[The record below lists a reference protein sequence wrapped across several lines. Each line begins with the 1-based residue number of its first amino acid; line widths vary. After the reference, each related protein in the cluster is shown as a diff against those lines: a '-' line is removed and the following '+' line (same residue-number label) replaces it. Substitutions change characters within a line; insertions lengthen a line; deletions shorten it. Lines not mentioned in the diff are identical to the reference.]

1 MSIDDKRYFLMG
13 SNWVEKENNHHHQ
26 HHAVKIW
33 EVNKDRLSLMQQ
45 KISAAPQ
52 ILSKSAGRSSCCIFR
67 VPRSLNDVNGQHYQP
82 YIVSIGPYHHGM
94 PHLAMIEEHKWRFL
108 GALLKRTQE
117 KGIGL
122 EDYLRAVQPLEAEAR
137 ECYSETIGY
146 SSDEFIE
153 MLVLDGCFILEL
165 FRKFGGLVPAEPDD
179 PLTSMSWVY
188 AFLLRDLLRLENQ
201 IPFFILKRLFQLTNL
216 APDDEGSGPSLGRLT
231 LNFFNNALQRSEPV
245 LSRYSSLELEGKHLL
260 DFLRASFIPP
270 EHGEPKPNEFPKTR
284 VIECISYLRRA
295 GIDLKPSEEES
306 FLAIKFRHGGVI
318 EMPRIA
324 LDDFMCS
331 FLLNCVAYEQ
341 CQAGCSKHMTT
352 YATFL
357 DCLINTSRD
366 VQFLCDRNIIENY
379 FGTDAE
385 IAKFINN
392 LGKDVSFDIDVC
404 YLARLFNQVNQYY
417 HNNWHVQWASFK
429 YTYFNTPWSFI
440 SALAASVLLVL
451 TVLQTLYTILGYVH
465 PH

>member
-1 MSIDDKRYFLMG
+1 MG
-13 SNWVEKENNHHHQ
+13 SNLVGKDENHHH
-26 HHAVKIW
+26 HAIKVW
-33 EVNKDRLSLMQQ
+33 EVNEDRLAWMQQ
-45 KISAAPQ
+45 RISTAPQ

-67 VPRSLNDVNGQHYQP
+67 VPRSLKDINGQHYQP
-82 YIVSIGPYHHGM
+82 YIVSIGPYHHGK

-153 MLVLDGCFILEL
+153 MLVLDGCFIVEL
-165 FRKFGGLVPAEPDD
+165 FRKFGGFVPADPDD

-188 AFLLRDLLRLENQ
+188 AFFLRDLLRLENQ
-201 IPFFILKRLFQLTNL
+201 IPFFILKCLYQLTIL
-216 APDDEGSGPSLGRLT
+216 APGEEESGPSLGWLT
-231 LNFFNNALQRSEPV
+231 LNFFNNALQRSEAV
-245 LSRYSSLELEGKHLL
+245 LAKYSSLEGKHLL
-260 DFLRASFIPP
+260 DFLRTSFISP
-270 EHGEPKPNEFPKTR
+270 EHDEPKPNGFPKTH

-306 FLAIKFRHGGVI
+306 FLPVKFRHGVI
-318 EMPRIA
+318 QMPRIA
-324 LDDFMCS
+324 LDDFMSS

-341 CQAGCSKHMTT
+341 CHAGCSKHMTT
-352 YATFL
+352 YATLL
-357 DCLINTSRD
+357 DCLINTSKD
-366 VQFLCDRNIIENY
+366 VQFLTDRNIIENY

-385 IAKFINN
+385 IVKFIKNM
-392 LGKDVSFDIDVC
+392 GKDVSFDIDVC
-404 YLARLFNQVNQYY
+404 YLARLFNEVNGYY
-417 HNNWHVQWASFK
+417 HNNWHVQLASFK

-440 SALAASVLLVL
+440 SALAAFVLLVL
-451 TVLQTLYTILGYVH
+451 TMLQTVYTILGYVH